1 MSLSVVFQIICL
13 VIVAAAGI
21 AWVLNLY
28 GRIELDPDQKKILNA
43 AFGVSVV
50 GGLAATVGPGFFNP
64 VEPPAASS
72 PFAAASGPVGA
83 GPGAVASTATP
94 SPRASTP
101 ANPQE
106 SDPVSPSSTPRPT
119 APEPSLSETVRNFL
133 AANRLER
140 PAIDPQWSASYPRC
154 AEQSRTAQLPK
165 AEARGCFRA
174 LDQFNSAVLRPYQ
187 DAYDAYVPQVAELSY
202 SQPAGEVLDFLRAE
216 AGGFTNGTHDIAVLY
231 RDISTQL
238 DGDYTRLRGQAY

>member
-1 MSLSVVFQIICL
+1 MFLSVFMWVCL
-13 VIVAAAGI
+13 ALFVAAAVIWLLDMVG
-21 AWVLNLY
+21 WVTIRSSGQRTMLNLAL
-28 GRIELDPDQKKILNA
+28 GTTLLGGMASFAVGAFFTPPAPATPAKPEPSATSTA
-43 AFGVSVV
+43 AP
-50 GGLAATVGPGFFNP
+50 AAPTQPSRDSPEP
-64 VEPPAASS
+64 VPVTPTPLPEPPA
-72 PFAAASGPVGA
+72 PD
-83 GPGAVASTATP
+83 PG
-94 SPRASTP
+94 
-101 ANPQE
+101 
-106 SDPVSPSSTPRPT
+106 
-119 APEPSLSETVRNFL
+119 LSETVRNFL

-165 AEARGCFRA
+165 AEARACFRA

-231 RDISTQL
+231 RTISTQL